1 VGQRPYTLEFSR
13 FILDCIARNDAEDH
27 RLIDE
32 ILQKE
37 GREGFLAAWLR
48 HHGYQDHLEDVTHGG

>member
-1 VGQRPYTLEFSR
+1 M
-13 FILDCIARNDAEDH
+13 IARNDAEDH

-37 GREGFLAAWLR
+37 GREGFLEGWLR
-48 HHGYQDHLEDVTHGG
+48 HHGYAEKVQGNGC